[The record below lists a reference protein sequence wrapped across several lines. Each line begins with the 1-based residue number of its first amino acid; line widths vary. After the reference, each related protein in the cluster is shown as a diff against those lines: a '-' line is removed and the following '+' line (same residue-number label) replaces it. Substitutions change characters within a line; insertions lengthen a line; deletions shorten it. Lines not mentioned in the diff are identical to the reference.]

1 MAKKTES
8 RKGDATSHRG
18 DKGEKKARKPEPKGD
33 RKAAVPREAT
43 SPNMSAAAMDVNV
56 HAQPGKTGRAKP
68 KQTGRTPS
76 ATCVRDVMSAN
87 VECCTPQTELQ
98 YVARMMAERDCGA
111 IPVVDS
117 MDAMHVVGMVTDRDI
132 VVRVVARN
140 QNPLELR
147 AADCMSGDDLL
158 IVGQDMSLQEVLD
171 RMEDRQVRRVPV
183 VDQSGKLTGIVAQAD
198 IAKSVSRDATGEL
211 VQDIS
216 RGENPGGYR

>member
-18 DKGEKKARKPEPKGD
+18 DKGTKKPAKAD
-33 RKAAVPREAT
+33 RKAGVPREAT
-43 SPNMSAAAMDVNV
+43 NPNMSAADMDVNV

-68 KQTGRTPS
+68 KQTGRAHA

-117 MDAMHVVGMVTDRDI
+117 MDTMAV
-132 VVRVVARN
+132 
-140 QNPLELR
+140 
-147 AADCMSGDDLL
+147 
-158 IVGQDMSLQEVLD
+158 
-171 RMEDRQVRRVPV
+171 
-183 VDQSGKLTGIVAQAD
+183 
-198 IAKSVSRDATGEL
+198 
-211 VQDIS
+211 
-216 RGENPGGYR
+216 